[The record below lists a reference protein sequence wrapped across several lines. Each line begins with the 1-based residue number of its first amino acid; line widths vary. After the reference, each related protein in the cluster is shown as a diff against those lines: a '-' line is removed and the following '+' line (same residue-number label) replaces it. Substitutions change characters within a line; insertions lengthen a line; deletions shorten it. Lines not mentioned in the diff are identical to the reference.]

1 MRSDDPAYNFPQ
13 PSEIWLRAPDERSP
27 GFFPA
32 FARISV
38 ALQQALRDRVP
49 EAYFE
54 KLENYRDTKKAYPML
69 IYRSSR
75 PFRARMRTELNY
87 DVLNPAAL
95 ARVFRSA
102 KQCLPELLA
111 RTEALLSDAGC
122 YDLTHYYQS
131 KRTTDIIDS
140 VQRLSKSRRCLYV
153 LIRSESVLMN
163 ALIELGGLGALSPR
177 NQLKR
182 IAAFEKRWS
191 FQLRRLYPGTD
202 FLSLAPALLD
212 AATQALDEFLNR
224 PAVPEDAAAAENPGE
239 SAV

>member
-1 MRSDDPAYNFPQ
+1 MRSEDPAYNFPQ
-13 PSEIWLRAPDERSP
+13 PAEAWLRAPDERSP
-27 GFFPA
+27 AFFPA

-49 EAYFE
+49 AAYFE

-95 ARVFRSA
+95 ARVFRGA
-102 KQCLPELLA
+102 KQCLPELLT
-111 RTEALLSDAGC
+111 RTENLLSDAGC
-122 YDLTHYYQS
+122 HDLTRCYQAR
-131 KRTTDIIDS
+131 RTVEIIDS

-153 LIRSESVLMN
+153 LIRSESVLVN
-163 ALIELGGLGALSPR
+163 ALIELGGLGALSSR
-177 NQLKR
+177 NRLKR
-182 IAAFEKRWS
+182 TATFQKRWT

-212 AATQALDEFLNR
+212 SATQALVDFLNT
-224 PAVPEDAAAAENPGE
+224 PAAPGDDPAPEIPGE
-239 SAV
+239 SLP